1 MKRTS
6 SILSK
11 SDANALA
18 KIMKQAKKEM
28 GIAGSLKR
36 KSK

>member
-6 SILSK
+6 NTISK
-11 SDANALA
+11 SEANALA

-28 GIAGSLKR
+28 GIAGFLR
-36 KSK
+36 KPK